1 MSADYDE
8 PMMEEIN
15 RQYSLIEKSK
25 NDDLEVYNIISQMPP
40 KNIEEFMKNY
50 KKARNELKSTDNLNL
65 DSMKEAVI
73 KIENYYL
80 KYKLRKN
87 TQKRLDKWE
96 NISISRKNALFKKLM
111 NNLEEQSW
119 DVSKNK
125 SIRTLQM
132 LKSRSR
138 KMSRD
143 VKSSAETIEILNQKA
158 NKISCKIEKL
168 RLKIKEYDVK

>member
-1 MSADYDE
+1 MSTDYDE

-15 RQYSLIEKSK
+15 RQYFLIEKSK
-25 NDDLEVYNIISQMPP
+25 NDDLEMYNIISQMPP

-50 KKARNELKSTDNLNL
+50 KKTKNELKSTDNLKL
-65 DSMKEAVI
+65 GSMKEAVI

-80 KYKLRKN
+80 KYKLKKN

-111 NNLEEQSW
+111 NDLEEQSW

-132 LKSRSR
+132 LKSRSQ

-143 VKSSAETIEILNQKA
+143 VKSSAETIEVLNQKA
-158 NKISCKIEKL
+158 NKINCKIEKL
-168 RLKIKEYDVK
+168 RLKIKEYDAK